1 MKTKKL
7 ITLACITII
16 LTSFISC
23 DNDDNQEEVN
33 LELQAIGKDEVKDE
47 DV

>member
-7 ITLACITII
+7 IKLAVI
-16 LTSFISC
+16 LTVLNTSFISC
-23 DNDDNQEEVN
+23 DNDDQENVNQ
-33 LELQAIGKDEVKDE
+33 ELQAIGKDEVTDS